1 MGIPVAEDGYITK
14 AELNAARGREGMEKA
29 YAQGNMP
36 REEYIAATAGFNEP
50 VRRKFKPKEPA
61 QQQQPSKK
69 KKKKTYQEQVMN
81 TGQMLD
87 DMSVGQVPRDN
98 VETMMFFDAEPP
110 A

>member
-1 MGIPVAEDGYITK
+1 MGISVAEDGFITK

-29 YAQGNMP
+29 YALGNMP
-36 REEYIAATAGFNEP
+36 HEEYIAATAGFTEP
-50 VRRKFKPKEPA
+50 VKRKFKPKEPV

-69 KKKKTYQEQVMN
+69 KKKKTYQEQIMN

-87 DMSVGQVPRDN
+87 DMSVGQAPKEN
-98 VETMMFFDAEPP
+98 IEAMMFFDAEPP